1 MDIHFQALY
10 CLNSPVTSAVF
21 KMSYLNC
28 QPFKLSKDENVCE
41 VWFLMCFHSLDKT
54 TVRSHFLCFFGLF
67 LFFSLF
73 FVTCVKLLKRS
84 LYKHFSSDWWGQ
96 FVFLG
101 HSQAVCSYCKQQARH
116 AWVCML
122 VSQLDK
128 EVNSFRFVNSRY
140 SAELGVKRR
149 RMNRKDS
156 QVHSHKH
163 I

>member
-10 CLNSPVTSAVF
+10 CLDSPVTSAMF

-41 VWFLMCFHSLDKT
+41 VWFLMCFHGQDKT

-73 FVTCVKLLKRS
+73 FFFYVCQDFKKVIVQALQRWIRLVRS
-84 LYKHFSSDWWGQ
+84 ICIYRAFTSCQ
-96 FVFLG
+96 C
-101 HSQAVCSYCKQQARH
+101 ASYCKQQARH
-116 AWVCML
+116 AWACRL

-128 EVNSFRFVNSRY
+128 KVNSFRFVNLRY
-140 SAELGVKRR
+140 SAELGG
-149 RMNRKDS
+149 
-156 QVHSHKH
+156 
-163 I
+163 